1 MKTTI
6 YAALVAGF
14 VSLIA
19 IGSASAQQ
27 NPNPSAAAI
36 ASAQQILTAK
46 HIDQLYKE
54 AVPGLVDRTKFTL
67 LQSNLNYQ
75 KDLNEVAIKVAKDL
89 AGREKEIGDQI
100 AKIYAQHFSE
110 QELKDLVA
118 WYNSPLGKKTIE
130 QEPEIFAAARGFID
144 SWSQSFS
151 EEIIDKFRAEMK
163 ARGKNI

>member
-1 MKTTI
+1 
-6 YAALVAGF
+6 V
-14 VSLIA
+14 
-19 IGSASAQQ
+19 
-27 NPNPSAAAI
+27 
-36 ASAQQILTAK
+36 
-46 HIDQLYKE
+46 E
-54 AVPGLVDRTKFTL
+54 RTKLTL

-100 AKIYAQHFSE
+100 AKIYAQHFSA
-110 QELKDLVA
+110 QELKDLVT

-151 EEIIDKFRAEMK
+151 EEIIDKFR
-163 ARGKNI
+163 